1 MLDLIKKLLLIFK
14 NIHFL
19 SLLGNGMMAVFGMVT
34 LAILYRKLSV
44 MEMGVYIFFMAILG
58 LIDTLRAGFLTITFI
73 KFYSGTDEIRAKQ
86 VAGACWFIGFVI
98 TGISV
103 VVNIPTYFIA
113 GYVTDQGLVLFLK
126 YFSLISIITL
136 PSFMANCVVQADK
149 RFDKLLWL
157 RIMTQGSFTLVIFV
171 LAVLGKITL
180 NSVLITYALSNLFS
194 SLVVLLLNWTMVS
207 SVKYADR
214 KTIIELFHFGKYSM
228 GTSVSSNLFRVT
240 DTFFINFFL
249 GPAALAVYNL
259 GGRLL
264 QIVEIPLLSFAASG
278 MPSLSS
284 HYNNGQKEEM
294 MLVMKKMVGMLSI
307 VIIGIAIVSIIFAE
321 PIIMLIGGGKY
332 VDTAA
337 PNIFRLFMSMA
348 VMYPADRFF
357 ALGVDVIHKP
367 KINFYKIL
375 VMLVVNLLGD
385 YIAVTVFHSIY
396 AIVIANIFPMLVSI
410 IVGYIPLNKYFKFNF
425 WNIYVVGYKEVIL
438 FIKQI
443 YNTLMSKEKPASN

>member
-171 LAVLGKITL
+171 LALLGKITL

-228 GTSVSSNLFRVT
+228 GTNISSNLFSVT
-240 DTFFINFFL
+240 NTFVINFL
-249 GPAALAVYNL
+249 IGPAALAIFNL
-259 GGRLL
+259 GGKLL
-264 QIVEIPLLSFAASG
+264 QIIEIPMNSFAASG
-278 MPSLSS
+278 MPILSS
-284 HYNNGQKEEM
+284 YYNRGESSNM
-294 MLVMKKMVGMLSI
+294 MYTLKKLIGMMTVALVPM
-307 VIIGIAIVSIIFAE
+307 VIIALIFAE
-321 PIIMLIGGGKY
+321 PIIQLVGGKGY
-332 VDTAA
+332 TSNEA
-337 PNIFRLFMSMA
+337 PNLFRLFMVLSLLS
-348 VMYPADRFF
+348 PADRFF
-357 ALGVDVIHKP
+357 ALGLDVIHQP

-375 VMLVVNLLGD
+375 VMLVVNL
-385 YIAVTVFHSIY
+385 IAVLIGISIY
-396 AIVIANIFPMLVSI
+396 HSVYSIAIATIFPTLVA
-410 IVGYIPLNKYFKFNF
+410 VLMTYAPLNKYCNFKF
-425 WNIYVVGYKEVIL
+425 WDIYVVGYKEAVL
-438 FIKQI
+438 FLKQM
-443 YNTLMSKEKPASN
+443 NKTFLSRS